1 MNGGGSGGSIGSRA
15 FAAVLGI
22 GTLVGIG
29 ACGDGSRGSSD
40 EQSAQALTEAQAR
53 TAQFSPVDLSFD
65 ASVLDDRQKQVVKYI
80 VEASRELDM
89 AFRLQ
94 KWAGNANPNAV
105 LPAADGPDALAT
117 RKYYEI
123 MYGPWDT
130 LKEDEPFLDVG
141 ARPRGAGYYPEDLTT
156 EEFEAWVAEHPA
168 DEEAFRSLYTII
180 RRTDDGL
187 RAIPYSEAYREPL
200 GRASA
205 SLAEAARFA
214 DNPSLK
220 LFLELR
226 TESLL
231 TNEYY
236 DSEVAWMRL
245 TDNLIDPTIGPYE
258 VYEDQLFGYKTAF
271 ESFLGLKDPEAS
283 AQLASLASYLPDLE
297 AALPIAEEH
306 KYLDRPF
313 TSPISV
319 VDLIYA
325 AGDASHGVQ
334 TIAFN
339 LPNDPRIRQTEG
351 SKKVMLR
358 NVIRAKF
365 DKILKPIAETVLVP
379 EQAGRIGFDA
389 YFTRILMHELSHGLG
404 PDYVT
409 GQPDLTVGQGLRD
422 RYSAIEE
429 AKADATG
436 THSLGVLTERGV
448 YDRAFQEEVY
458 IDHVADM
465 FRCVRFG
472 STEAHGLGCLTQF
485 NYLREH
491 GAIEYAEDT
500 RLFRAN
506 LERMPEVMAN
516 LAGIYLTIEATG
528 DYEGASEFL
537 EGYGVMSTDMRDA
550 LDRLDGVV
558 PVDLR
563 PRYAVEEMMAEWVQ

>member
-1 MNGGGSGGSIGSRA
+1 MS
-15 FAAVLGI
+15 L
-22 GTLVGIG
+22 G
-29 ACGDGSRGSSD
+29 ACGDGSSETAD
-40 EQSAQALTEAQAR
+40 QEPPAELTEAQAR
-53 TAQFSPVDLSFD
+53 TAQFAPVHLSFD
-65 ASVLDDRQKQVVKYI
+65 ASVLDDRQKQVIRHLVD
-80 VEASRELDM
+80 ASRELDL

-105 LPAADGPDALAT
+105 LPAAGGPDALAT
-117 RKYYEI
+117 REYYDI
-123 MYGPWDT
+123 MYGPWDN

-141 ARPRGAGYYPEDLTT
+141 VRPRGAGYYPEDLTT
-156 EEFEAWVAEHPA
+156 EEFEAWITENPA

-187 RAIPYSEAYREPL
+187 RAIPYAEAYREPL
-200 GRASA
+200 GRASS
-205 SLAEAARFA
+205 SLAEAAKFA

-226 TESLL
+226 SESLL
-231 TNEYY
+231 TDQYY

-245 TDNLIDPTIGPYE
+245 ADNLIDPTIGPYE

-271 ESFLGLKDPEAS
+271 ESFLGLKDPGAS
-283 AQLASLASYLPDLE
+283 EQLATLASYLPSLE
-297 AALPIAEEH
+297 AALPIAEQH

-319 VDLIYA
+319 IDLIYA
-325 AGDASHGVQ
+325 AGDASQGVQ

-339 LPNDPRIRQTEG
+339 LPNDPRIRENEG

-358 NVIRAKF
+358 NVIEAKF
-365 DKILKPIAETVLVP
+365 EQILKPIAETVLVP
-379 EQAGRIGFDA
+379 EQAERIGFDA
-389 YFTRILMHELSHGLG
+389 YFTRVLMHELSHGLG

-409 GQPDLTVGQGLRD
+409 GQADLTVGQSLRD

-436 THSLGVLTERGV
+436 THSLAVLTSQGV
-448 YDRAFQEEVY
+448 YDQAFQEEVY

-485 NYLREH
+485 NYLIEH

-500 RLFRAN
+500 GLFRAN
-506 LERMPEVMAN
+506 LERMPEVMAD
-516 LAGIYLTIEATG
+516 LAGVYLTIEATG
-528 DYEGASEFL
+528 DYDGASEFL
-537 EGYGVMSTDMRDA
+537 ESYGVMSTDMRDA
-550 LDRLDGVV
+550 IDRLAGIV

-563 PRYAVEEMMAEWVQ
+563 PRYAVDELIAEWVQ

>member
-1 MNGGGSGGSIGSRA
+1 MSARSRRSQVLATVIGLGGLMG
-15 FAAVLGI
+15 L
-22 GTLVGIG
+22 G
-29 ACGDGSRGSSD
+29 ACGDGSSD
-40 EQSAQALTEAQAR
+40 TADQEPTAELSEAQAR
-53 TAQFSPVDLSFD
+53 TAQFAPVDLSFD
-65 ASVLDDRQKQVVKYI
+65 ASVLDDRQKQVIRHLVD
-80 VEASRELDM
+80 ASRELDL

-105 LPAADGPDALAT
+105 LPAAGGPDALAT
-117 RKYYEI
+117 REYYDI
-123 MYGPWDT
+123 MYGPWDN
-130 LKEDEPFLDVG
+130 LLEDEPFLDVG
-141 ARPRGAGYYPEDLTT
+141 EKPRGAGYYPEDLTT
-156 EEFEAWVAEHPA
+156 EEFEAWVSEHPA
-168 DEEAFRSLYTII
+168 DEETFRSLYTII

-187 RAIPYSEAYREPL
+187 RAIPYAEAYREPL
-200 GRASA
+200 GRASG
-205 SLAEAARFA
+205 SLAEAAKFA

-226 TESLL
+226 SESLL
-231 TNEYY
+231 TDQYY

-245 TDNLIDPTIGPYE
+245 ADNLIDPTIGPYE

-271 ESFLGLKDPEAS
+271 ESFLGLKDPGAS
-283 AQLASLASYLPDLE
+283 EQLATLASYLPSLE

-325 AGDASHGVQ
+325 AGDASQGVQ

-339 LPNDPRIRQTEG
+339 LPNDPRIRENEG

-358 NVIRAKF
+358 NVIEAKF
-365 DKILKPIAETVLVP
+365 EQILKPIAETVLVP
-379 EQAGRIGFDA
+379 EQAERIGFDA
-389 YFTRILMHELSHGLG
+389 YFTRVLMHELSHGLG

-409 GQPDLTVGQGLRD
+409 GQADLTVGQGLRD

-436 THSLGVLTERGV
+436 THSLAVLTSQGV
-448 YDRAFQEEVY
+448 YDEAFQEEVY

-472 STEAHGLGCLTQF
+472 TTEAHGLGCLTQF
-485 NYLREH
+485 NYLIEY

-500 RLFRAN
+500 GLFRAN
-506 LERMPEVMAN
+506 LERMPEVMAD
-516 LAGIYLTIEATG
+516 LAAVYLTIEATG
-528 DYEGASEFL
+528 DYDGASEFL
-537 EGYGVMSTDMRDA
+537 ESYGVMSTDMRDA
-550 LDRLDGVV
+550 LDRLAGVV

-563 PRYAVEEMMAEWVQ
+563 PRYAVGELIAEWVQ

>member
-1 MNGGGSGGSIGSRA
+1 MSPRSGGSHALVAI
-15 FAAVLGI
+15 LGI
-22 GTLVGIG
+22 GALVGLG
-29 ACGDGSRGSSD
+29 ACGDGSAGTSDDQSSP
-40 EQSAQALTEAQAR
+40 ELTD
-53 TAQFSPVDLSFD
+53 DLSFD
-65 ASVLDDRQKQVVKYI
+65 ASVLDDRQKQVVRHL
-80 VEASRELDM
+80 VDASQELDM

-94 KWAGNANPNAV
+94 KWAGNANPSAI
-105 LPAADGPDALAT
+105 LPAASGPDALAT
-117 RKYYEI
+117 REYYEI
-123 MYGPWDT
+123 MYGPWDN

-141 ARPRGAGYYPEDLTT
+141 VRPRGAGYYPEDLTT
-156 EEFEAWVAEHPA
+156 EEFETWVSEHPE

-187 RAIPYSEAYREPL
+187 RAIPYAEAFREPL

-205 SLAEAARFA
+205 SLAEAAKFA

-226 TESLL
+226 SESLL
-231 TNEYY
+231 TDEYY

-271 ESFLGLKDPEAS
+271 ESFLGLKDPGAS
-283 AQLASLASYLPDLE
+283 EQLASLASHLPDLE

-325 AGDASHGVQ
+325 AGDASQGVQ

-339 LPNDPRIRQTEG
+339 LPNDPRIRENEG

-358 NVIRAKF
+358 NVIQAKF
-365 DKILKPIAETVLVP
+365 DRILKPIAATVLVP
-379 EQAGRIGFDA
+379 EQAERIGFDA
-389 YFTRILMHELSHGLG
+389 YFTRVLMHELSHGLG

-409 GQPDLTVGQGLRD
+409 GKPDLTVGQGLRD

-436 THSLGVLTERGV
+436 THSLRILTERGV
-448 YDRAFQEEVY
+448 YDQAFQEEVY

-491 GAIEYAEDT
+491 GAIDYAEDT
-500 RLFRAN
+500 GLFSAN

-516 LAGIYLTIEATG
+516 LAAVYLTIEATG
-528 DYEGASEFL
+528 DYDGASEFL
-537 EGYGVMSTDMRDA
+537 ESYGVMSHEMRDA

-563 PRYAVEEMMAEWVQ
+563 PAYAVNEMIAEWVQ

>member
-1 MNGGGSGGSIGSRA
+1 M
-15 FAAVLGI
+15 L
-22 GTLVGIG
+22 LG
-29 ACGDGSRGSSD
+29 ACGDGSPEPANEHSSQ
-40 EQSAQALTEAQAR
+40 ELTEAQAR
-53 TAQFSPVDLSFD
+53 TAQFSPVRLSFD
-65 ASVLDDRQKQVVKYI
+65 DGILDDRQKQVVRHL
-80 VEASRELDM
+80 VEASRELDR

-94 KWAGNANPNAV
+94 KWAGNANPGAI
-105 LPAADGPDALAT
+105 LPAAGGPDALAT
-117 RKYYEI
+117 REYYEI
-123 MYGPWDT
+123 MYGPWDN

-141 ARPRGAGYYPEDLTT
+141 VRPRGSGYYPEDLTT
-156 EEFEAWVAEHPA
+156 EEFESWVTEHPA

-187 RAIPYSEAYREPL
+187 RAIPYSEAFREPL
-200 GRASA
+200 GRASS

-220 LFLELR
+220 RFLELR
-226 TESLL
+226 SESLL
-231 TNEYY
+231 TDEYY

-271 ESFLGLKDPEAS
+271 ESFIGLKDPGAS
-283 AQLASLASYLPDLE
+283 DLLASLASHLPDLE
-297 AALPIAEEH
+297 AALPIEEQH

-319 VDLIYA
+319 IDLIYA
-325 AGDASHGVQ
+325 AGDASQGVQ

-339 LPNDPRIRQTEG
+339 LPNDPRIRQDEG

-358 NVIRAKF
+358 NVIQAKF
-365 DKILKPIAETVLVP
+365 DEILKPIAATVLVP
-379 EQAGRIGFDA
+379 EQAERIGFEA
-389 YFTRILMHELSHGLG
+389 YFTRVLMHELSHGLG

-436 THSLGVLTERGV
+436 THSLGVLTNQGV
-448 YDRAFQEEVY
+448 YDQAFQEEVY

-472 STEAHGLGCLTQF
+472 ATEAHGLGCLTQF
-485 NYLREH
+485 NYLREN
-491 GAIEYAEDT
+491 GAIEYAEGT
-500 RLFRAN
+500 GLFSAN
-506 LERMPEVMAN
+506 LDRMPEVMAD
-516 LAGIYLTIEATG
+516 LAAIYLTIEATG
-528 DYEGASEFL
+528 DYDGASEFL
-537 EGYGVMSTDMRDA
+537 ETYGVMSSEMREA
-550 LDRLDGVV
+550 LDRLNGIV

-563 PRYAVEEMMAEWVQ
+563 PSYAVDDLIAEWAQ

>member
-1 MNGGGSGGSIGSRA
+1 MNARGR
-15 FAAVLGI
+15 GI
-22 GTLVGIG
+22 PTLVTLVSVGALVGLG
-29 ACGDGSRGSSD
+29 ACGDGSVGTSD
-40 EQSAQALTEAQAR
+40 QQSATELSEAQAR
-53 TAQFSPVDLSFD
+53 TAQFSPVELSFD
-65 ASVLDDRQKQVVKYI
+65 ESVLDDRQKQVVRHL

-94 KWAGNANPNAV
+94 MWAGNANRNAV
-105 LPAADGPDALAT
+105 LPAASGPDAEAI
-117 RKYYEI
+117 REYYDI
-123 MYGPWDT
+123 MYGPWDN
-130 LKEDEPFLDVG
+130 LQEDEPFLDVG
-141 ARPRGAGYYPEDLTT
+141 VRPRGSGFYPEDLTV
-156 EEFEAWVAEHPA
+156 EEFEAWVTEHPA
-168 DEEAFRSLYTII
+168 DEDAFRSLYTII

-187 RAIPYSEAYREPL
+187 RAIPYAEAYREPL

-220 LFLELR
+220 KFLELR
-226 TESLL
+226 SESLL
-231 TNEYY
+231 TDEYY
-236 DSEVAWMRL
+236 DSEVAWMHL
-245 TDNLIDPTIGPYE
+245 TDNLVDPTIGPYE
-258 VYEDQLFGYKTAF
+258 VYQDQLFGYKTAF
-271 ESFLGLKDPEAS
+271 ESFLGLKDPGAS
-283 AQLASLASYLPDLE
+283 EQLARLASYLPGLE
-297 AALPIAEEH
+297 QALPIAEEH

-319 VDLIYA
+319 VDLIYG
-325 AGDASHGVQ
+325 AGEANQGVQ

-339 LPNDPRIRQTEG
+339 LPNDPRIRENEG

-358 NVIRAKF
+358 NVIQAKF
-365 DKILKPIAETVLVP
+365 DRILKPIALMVLVP
-379 EQAGRIGFDA
+379 EQAERIGFDA
-389 YFTRILMHELSHGLG
+389 YFTRVLMHELSHGLG

-436 THSLGVLTERGV
+436 THSLGVLTEQGV
-448 YDRAFQEEVY
+448 YDQDFQEEVY

-500 RLFRAN
+500 GLFRAN
-506 LERMPEVMAN
+506 MEKMSGVMAD
-516 LAGIYLTIEATG
+516 LAAVYLTIEATG

-537 EGYGVMSTDMRDA
+537 ESYGVMSNEMRDA

-563 PRYAVEEMMAEWVQ
+563 PSFKVDELMTEWVQ